1 VVKLLGV
8 LACITLTIV
17 IIAIVYTVTPLVTK
31 QAEATNSQQSN
42 EDLIKQLEA
51 RIEALEHLHW
61 QDYYAV
67 NAVSHRV
74 WERASSCSIQSR
86 LASCYLSDP
95 VLSAFVNEGNLRN
108 YISQNISVYG
118 KWDAKEVNPDQWE
131 VTATLHTEDHTYG
144 PFTWYI
150 WESNGFI
157 ESIQWAQR

>member
-1 VVKLLGV
+1 MIKLIGILTV
-8 LACITLTIV
+8 FLAIGIITL
-17 IIAIVYTVTPLVTK
+17 LVLGTLPN
-31 QAEATNSQQSN
+31 QAEATNSQQST
-42 EDLIKQLEA
+42 EDLIKELQA

-67 NAVSHRV
+67 NVVSQRV
-74 WERASSCSIQSR
+74 WERASSCSVQSR
-86 LASCYLSDP
+86 FASCYLSDP
-95 VLSAFVNEGNLRN
+95 VLSAFVNEGNLKN
-108 YISQNISVYG
+108 YISQNIGLYG
-118 KWDAKEVNPDQWE
+118 KWDAKEVNRDQWE